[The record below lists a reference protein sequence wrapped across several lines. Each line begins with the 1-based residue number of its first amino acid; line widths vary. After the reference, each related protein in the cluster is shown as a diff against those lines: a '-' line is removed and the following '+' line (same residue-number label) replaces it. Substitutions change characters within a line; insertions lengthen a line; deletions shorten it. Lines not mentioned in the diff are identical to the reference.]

1 MDRRMFLGVMAGGLG
16 AGPLAAQAQRP
27 PHRPLL
33 AYLAGGTR
41 WNASRFMGF
50 FQEGL
55 RELGYIDGQTI
66 DIVARFADGYVER
79 LPALAQDLVQLRP
92 AVVVAGAVD
101 AAVAARKVT
110 ATIPIVSPALAD
122 ADHLGLIASYARPG
136 GNVTGI
142 TPYVAGLPAK
152 QMQVAREV
160 VPGARKIGLLGNLND
175 PKTPPQWRELEAA
188 GRALGLKVVGP
199 AVHDP
204 EDINAAIEALA
215 HERVDVVIA
224 LQTTMMVSE
233 RRRIAPLMTA
243 HRLPA
248 VYGYREHVDDGGLI
262 SYGVDLRWCFRR
274 AATFVH
280 RILQGTPPGD
290 LPVEF
295 PTTLEMV
302 VNLKTA
308 RALGLTIPPS
318 LLQRADQ
325 VIE

>member
-1 MDRRMFLGVMAGGLG
+1 VDRRAFIGTLAGGLL
-16 AGPLAAQAQRP
+16 AAPLPAQAQRP
-27 PHRPLL
+27 PNRPLI
-33 AYLAGGTR
+33 AYLAGGTQR
-41 WNASRFMGF
+41 NASTFMGF

-55 RELGYIDGQTI
+55 RELGYVDGQNI
-66 DIVARFADGYVER
+66 DIVPRFAEGYVER
-79 LPALAQDLVQLRP
+79 LPALAQELVQLRP
-92 AVVVAGAVD
+92 AIVVAGAID

-152 QMQVAREV
+152 QMQLAREV

-175 PKTPPQWRELEAA
+175 PKAPPQWRELEAA
-188 GRALGLKVVGP
+188 GRALGLTATGP
-199 AVHDP
+199 TVHDP
-204 EDINAAIEALA
+204 GGITAAIEALA
-215 HERVDVVIA
+215 HDRVDVVIV
-224 LQTTMMVSE
+224 LQTAMILSA
-233 RRRIAPLMTA
+233 RQQIATLMTA

-262 SYGVDLRWCFRR
+262 SYGVGLRWCFHR

-280 RILQGTPPGD
+280 KILQGTPPGD

-295 PTTLEMV
+295 PTQLEMV
-302 VNLKTA
+302 VNIKTA
-308 RALGLTIPPS
+308 KALGLTIPPS
-318 LLQRADQ
+318 LLARADQ

>member
-1 MDRRMFLGVMAGGLG
+1 MNRRSFIGTLAGGLF
-16 AGPLAAQAQRP
+16 AAPLAAEAQRP
-27 PHRPLL
+27 PNRPLV

-41 WNASRFMGF
+41 WNAVRFIGF

-55 RELGYIDGQTI
+55 RDLGYIDGHTI

-92 AVVVAGAVD
+92 SVIVAGAVD
-101 AAVAARKVT
+101 AAVATRNVT
-110 ATIPIVSPALAD
+110 TTIPIVSPALAD
-122 ADHLGLIASYARPG
+122 AVHLGLIASYARPG

-160 VPGARKIGLLGNLND
+160 VPGARKIGLLGNQND
-175 PKTPPQWRELEAA
+175 PKAPPQWRELEAA
-188 GRALGLKVVGP
+188 GQALGLKVVGP
-199 AVHDP
+199 AVHSP
-204 EDINAAIEALA
+204 EGINAAIEALA
-215 HERVDVVIA
+215 RERVDVVIV
-224 LQTTMMVSE
+224 LQTTMILSE
-233 RRRIAPLMTA
+233 RRHVGPLLTA

-248 VYGYREHVDDGGLI
+248 VYGYREHVDHGGLI

-280 RILQGTPPGD
+280 KILQGTPAGD

-295 PTTLEMV
+295 PTQLEMV

-308 RALGLTIPPS
+308 KALGLTIPPS